1 MLSLV
6 PGAKHLA
13 LHAVYPLTNGVK
25 VPRNEIR
32 PEHFAGWVDY
42 AREKGIGLDFNPT
55 YFSHPMLRDNWTL
68 ASPEK
73 EVRDFWVQHGIACRK
88 IGEYFGRE
96 LGEVCITN
104 HWIPDGSKDTRVDT
118 LGPRERLVE
127 SLDRIFAEP
136 LDRKYNRDSIEGKV
150 FGLGLES
157 YTAGSH
163 EFYTNYALTTGKA
176 MVCMDTGHYH
186 PTESV
191 AAKLSS
197 YFVFGQEIMTH
208 LSRAVRWDSD
218 HVATVSE
225 DTVAIMQEIKRC
237 NAFDKVHLGLD
248 FFDASI
254 DRVSASV
261 IGARSVKKA
270 LMIALLE
277 PTDKLMEAEREG
289 NFTRRL
295 ALLEEFKMLPAG
307 IVFDEYCRRH
317 DMPGAGL
324 GGEALSRRF
333 IIDTDTGS
341 DDAWA
346 IVEALCA
353 EDIARVEAITTVCGN
368 FPLDLCTKNALLAE
382 DAAGGYLPPVYRGV
396 EHPLLSQKS
405 FAAYHVHGEDG
416 LGGLDLPAPA
426 RKAEKKHAVPAI
438 IDLVRENP
446 GEIEIITIGPL
457 TNIAVAL
464 TLAPDLVRKI
474 KKLWILGG
482 SAGIRGN
489 LTECAEYNVG
499 SDPEAAEIVLQSG
512 APAVW
517 ITLDTTRG
525 STEITPDEVERL
537 ARVAVSGGAVLRARH
552 AAAA

>member
-1 MLSLV
+1 MEPILRAEKLTKRFGELTANREIDIEIHAGEIHAIAGENGAGKSTMMKMLY
-6 PGAKHLA
+6 G
-13 LHAVYPLTNGVK
+13 VYQPT
-25 VPRNEIR
+25 
-32 PEHFAGWVDY
+32 AGNLYIDGEKMERWNPTI

-73 EVRDFWVQHGIACRK
+73 EVRDFWVQHGIACRR

-96 LGEVCITN
+96 LGETCITN

-136 LDRKYNRDSIEGKV
+136 IDRKYNRDSVEGKV

-225 DTVAIMQEIKRC
+225 ETVAIMQEIKRC

-317 DMPGAGL
+317 DVPGA
-324 GGEALSRRF
+324 
-333 IIDTDTGS
+333 D
-341 DDAWA
+341 WA
-346 IVEALCA
+346 A
-353 EDIARVEAITTVCGN
+353 
-368 FPLDLCTKNALLAE
+368 
-382 DAAGGYLPPVYRGV
+382 
-396 EHPLLSQKS
+396 
-405 FAAYHVHGEDG
+405 
-416 LGGLDLPAPA
+416 
-426 RKAEKKHAVPAI
+426 
-438 IDLVRENP
+438 
-446 GEIEIITIGPL
+446 
-457 TNIAVAL
+457 
-464 TLAPDLVRKI
+464 
-474 KKLWILGG
+474 KL
-482 SAGIRGN
+482 
-489 LTECAEYNVG
+489 
-499 SDPEAAEIVLQSG
+499 
-512 APAVW
+512 
-517 ITLDTTRG
+517 
-525 STEITPDEVERL
+525 
-537 ARVAVSGGAVLRARH
+537 
-552 AAAA
+552 

>member
-1 MLSLV
+1 M
-6 PGAKHLA
+6 
-13 LHAVYPLTNGVK
+13 
-25 VPRNEIR
+25 
-32 PEHFAGWVDY
+32 
-42 AREKGIGLDFNPT
+42 
-55 YFSHPMLRDNWTL
+55 
-68 ASPEK
+68 
-73 EVRDFWVQHGIACRK
+73 
-88 IGEYFGRE
+88 
-96 LGEVCITN
+96 
-104 HWIPDGSKDTRVDT
+104 
-118 LGPRERLVE
+118 
-127 SLDRIFAEP
+127 
-136 LDRKYNRDSIEGKV
+136 
-150 FGLGLES
+150 
-157 YTAGSH
+157 
-163 EFYTNYALTTGKA
+163 
-176 MVCMDTGHYH
+176 
-186 PTESV
+186 
-191 AAKLSS
+191 
-197 YFVFGQEIMTH
+197 
-208 LSRAVRWDSD
+208 
-218 HVATVSE
+218 
-225 DTVAIMQEIKRC
+225 
-237 NAFDKVHLGLD
+237 
-248 FFDASI
+248 
-254 DRVSASV
+254 
-261 IGARSVKKA
+261 
-270 LMIALLE
+270 
-277 PTDKLMEAEREG
+277 
-289 NFTRRL
+289 
-295 ALLEEFKMLPAG
+295 
-307 IVFDEYCRRH
+307 
-317 DMPGAGL
+317 
-324 GGEALSRRF
+324 SRRF

-382 DAAGGYLPPVYRGV
+382 DAAGGYPPPVYRGV

-416 LGGLDLPAPA
+416 LGGLNLPAPA
-426 RKAEKKHAVPAI
+426 REAEKKHAVSAI

-537 ARVAVSGGAVLRARH
+537 LAWPPHPPRSPRGGCVNFITRS
-552 AAAA
+552 AAAARPTALWTVSPSPRRCTRRS

>member
-1 MLSLV
+1 M
-6 PGAKHLA
+6 
-13 LHAVYPLTNGVK
+13 
-25 VPRNEIR
+25 
-32 PEHFAGWVDY
+32 
-42 AREKGIGLDFNPT
+42 
-55 YFSHPMLRDNWTL
+55 
-68 ASPEK
+68 
-73 EVRDFWVQHGIACRK
+73 
-88 IGEYFGRE
+88 
-96 LGEVCITN
+96 
-104 HWIPDGSKDTRVDT
+104 
-118 LGPRERLVE
+118 
-127 SLDRIFAEP
+127 
-136 LDRKYNRDSIEGKV
+136 
-150 FGLGLES
+150 
-157 YTAGSH
+157 
-163 EFYTNYALTTGKA
+163 
-176 MVCMDTGHYH
+176 
-186 PTESV
+186 
-191 AAKLSS
+191 
-197 YFVFGQEIMTH
+197 
-208 LSRAVRWDSD
+208 
-218 HVATVSE
+218 
-225 DTVAIMQEIKRC
+225 
-237 NAFDKVHLGLD
+237 
-248 FFDASI
+248 
-254 DRVSASV
+254 
-261 IGARSVKKA
+261 
-270 LMIALLE
+270 
-277 PTDKLMEAEREG
+277 
-289 NFTRRL
+289 
-295 ALLEEFKMLPAG
+295 
-307 IVFDEYCRRH
+307 
-317 DMPGAGL
+317 
-324 GGEALSRRF
+324 SRRF

-353 EDIARVEAITTVCGN
+353 EDIARVEAITTGCGN

-416 LGGLDLPAPA
+416 LGGLNLPAPA
-426 RKAEKKHAVPAI
+426 REAEKKHAVPAI

-537 ARVAVSGGAVLRARH
+537 LASPSPAGRFCALATRRLRELYNEIRGGSETYGVVDSLAVTSALYPEIMTARRGKARIFPFRYGRAGGGAQRRALHRGGYRALQTAHVCPSRREITKIMPRFGFRKRGILGKEKIHERFYVL
-552 AAAA
+552 